1 MNSVTE
7 TKPKRQNRTVT
18 VYLCNTLAEYQEMIA
33 TQQGIQELIWR
44 VEIGDSL
51 NWGHLADGRKA
62 GCPRQ
67 LHFTHHDSYTRWA
80 EPFDGTRSSVSMLR
94 VRCLDCEAVFT
105 IQPAFIVRYKRYDTD
120 AMAKFATL
128 LFITEDGYRRA
139 GISQALG
146 RDTRQAGTC
155 SVGRGSASNHL
166 ADGLKAFLC
175 VLMLLRLKHTR
186 RLWTS
191 CRTLSNTRP

>member
-1 MNSVTE
+1 VNSVTE

-120 AMAKFATL
+120 NTSHPSPAIEGYPKVRGAAL
-128 LFITEDGYRRA
+128 LLAHPSRLFPCRIA
-139 GISQALG
+139 G
-146 RDTRQAGTC
+146 
-155 SVGRGSASNHL
+155 V
-166 ADGLKAFLC
+166 
-175 VLMLLRLKHTR
+175 
-186 RLWTS
+186 
-191 CRTLSNTRP
+191 